1 MADVVAVDLGGT
13 NIRVSRVSSDG
24 KIIARD
30 KIPTLAK
37 EGGMAAVMERVA
49 GLIKKVRGPETI
61 AVGVGTP
68 GVPDWETGEMLLPA
82 VNIPNS
88 GGFPLSATL
97 SKATG
102 LPVFA
107 DNDGNLAALAETWLG
122 SGVGE
127 PFVLIFTLGTGIGGG
142 LVINGETYHGIKNL
156 GTEFG
161 HCSIAF
167 DGRKCGCGN
176 TGCVELYASASALG
190 RDARDA
196 VRNPP
201 KEYSPN
207 ALLKMCEG
215 NIDKVDARMVCECAR
230 ENDPLACFLLD
241 RCCLWLSCGVGS
253 MINAL
258 NPSCVILGGG
268 MALAGELLRSRV
280 EKNLNEGRA
289 FGPIWKTCKLRMA
302 KLGDDAGL
310 LGAARMAFQRA
321 HSRSKRNAEE

>member
-13 NIRVSRVSSDG
+13 NIRAARVSPDG
-24 KIIARD
+24 KVIVRD
-30 KIPTLAK
+30 KISTLAK
-37 EGGMAAVMERVA
+37 EGGMAAVVDRIA
-49 GLIKKVRGPETI
+49 GLVKKVRGPETM

-82 VNIPNS
+82 VNIPGS
-88 GGFPLSATL
+88 GGFPLSSTL

-107 DNDGNLAALAETWLG
+107 DNDGNLAALAESWLG
-122 SGVGE
+122 VGKGE
-127 PFVLIFTLGTGIGGG
+127 SYLLIFTLGTGIGGG
-142 LVINGETYHGIKNL
+142 LVINGQTYHGIKNL

-161 HCSIAF
+161 HVSI
-167 DGRKCGCGN
+167 DVNGRKCGCGN

-201 KEYSPN
+201 DGLS
-207 ALLKMCEG
+207 AAAFLKACGGLDGIE
-215 NIDKVDARMVCECAR
+215 KVDGRTVCDLAR

-241 RCCLWLSCGVGS
+241 RACLWLACGIGS

-258 NPSCVILGGG
+258 NPSCVVIGGG
-268 MALAGELLRSRV
+268 LSLAGELLRSRV
-280 EKNLNEGRA
+280 EKNLSEGRA

-302 KLGDDAGL
+302 TLGDDAGIM
-310 LGAARMAFQRA
+310 GAARMALQRA
-321 HSRSKRNAEE
+321 GVK